1 MPSPARPTLVH
12 VLVEHAAT
20 RGEQT
25 AYEYL
30 HDDGR
35 VDSITYAELL
45 ARATRTAARL
55 RADGGQNGPAL
66 LLYPPG
72 LDFVVA
78 VWACFLAGVPA
89 VPAYPP
95 LFGST
100 DRITARFMR
109 ILEDSR
115 ATTLLADPLVLGLF
129 TSGLGAEDLPR
140 VLTLED
146 TDEESAGQ
154 TLADGP
160 DPDVL
165 AGLLS
170 TAARPEDTALIQ
182 YTSGSTGQPKGVV
195 LEHRNL
201 LANIKAITEVFQLD
215 ETARVVS
222 WLPPYHDMGLIGFI
236 LTPVHGAFPVRL
248 MSPVHFLKSPLS
260 WLRQISELGITHT
273 GGPNFAY
280 DLCDRR
286 AATGD
291 LTGLDLSTWRL
302 AFNGA
307 EPIRPAT
314 LQRFTERFAAH
325 GFRPESFLPCY
336 GLAEATLIVTGR
348 HWAPHDGVD
357 EDGRVDCGPV
367 IDGHNLALVDPDT
380 STPVP
385 EGAEGEIWISG
396 PSISGGYWNSTG
408 TPDSEL
414 FGLLDGTRHLR
425 TGDLGRLRAGH
436 LTVTGRRKDV
446 LIQNGVNHH
455 AHDLC
460 SAAAEGNP
468 AVRPTAAA
476 FSGPDEEIVI
486 AVEVA
491 GKDHDPAT
499 VAADIRTRVLTAT
512 GARVHTVVLCP
523 PRTIPRTTSGK
534 VQHSLARTRH
544 LAGELGGT
552 PVTATPAT
560 TTAQEAELLT
570 LFLSSIFAAVC
581 QVPSC
586 GPDETLTAMGGD
598 SLRAAEIAAVVEDAL
613 TLPVRVEDVL
623 RAQSP
628 RELTA
633 RLAQRW
639 ADDGVPPA
647 DALERVKTLMSH
659 E

>member
-12 VLVEHAAT
+12 TLVTHAAT
-20 RGEQT
+20 RGDQT

-35 VDSITYAELL
+35 VDSLTYRELL
-45 ARATRTAARL
+45 ARAIRVAPRL
-55 RADGGQNGPAL
+55 RADTGDKGPAL

-95 LFGST
+95 IFGST
-100 DRITARFMR
+100 DRIAARFTRM
-109 ILEDSR
+109 LEDSR
-115 ATTLLADPLVLGLF
+115 AGTLLADPEVLGLF
-129 TSGLGAEDLPR
+129 TAGMSPESMPR
-140 VLTLED
+140 VLTLND
-146 TDEESAGQ
+146 ADAT
-154 TLADGP
+154 ADGNA

-165 AGLLS
+165 ADLLR
-170 TAARPEDTALIQ
+170 TAAAPEDPALIQ

-201 LANIKAITEVFQLD
+201 LANIRAITEVFKLD

-248 MSPVHFLKSPLS
+248 MSPVHFLKNPLA

-286 AATGD
+286 AATAD

-314 LQRFTERFAAH
+314 LHRFADRFAPY
-325 GFRPESFLPCY
+325 GFRSEAFLPCY
-336 GLAEATLIVTGR
+336 GLAEATLIVTGH
-348 HWAPHDGVD
+348 HWTGPDDGVD
-357 EDGRVDCGPV
+357 EDGRIDCGPV
-367 IDGHNLALVDPDT
+367 IDGHTLVLVDPAT
-380 STPVP
+380 GTPVS

-396 PSISGGYWNSTG
+396 PSISNGYWNSTG
-408 TPDSEL
+408 TPDNEL
-414 FGLLDGTRHLR
+414 FGILDGTRHLR

-460 SAAAEGNP
+460 SAATEGNP

-476 FSGPDEEIVI
+476 FAGADDEVII

-491 GKDHDPAT
+491 DRNHDTAAL
-499 VAADIRTRVLTAT
+499 AADIRTRVLTAT
-512 GARVHTVVLCP
+512 GVRVHTVVLCP

-534 VQHSLARTRH
+534 VQHSLARTRY
-544 LAGELGGT
+544 LAGSLGGSA
-552 PVTATPAT
+552 VTATTVTAT
-560 TTAQEAELLT
+560 AEDTELLT

-586 GPDETLTAMGGD
+586 GPDETLAAMGGD
-598 SLRAAEIAAVVEDAL
+598 SLRAAEIAAVAEDAL
-613 TLPVRVEDVL
+613 TLQVRVEDVL
-623 RAQSP
+623 RAQTP

-633 RLAQRW
+633 RLARRW
-639 ADDGVPPA
+639 ADHEVPYA
-647 DALERVKTLMSH
+647 DAMERVRTLMSH